1 MALDEILVHKRAEVA
16 QRRAEP
22 LEALIGRCAPSERG
36 FERAIRR
43 RPGFILEVKSASP
56 SAGTIRLGDLAAVV
70 ASYDRHADA
79 ISVVTDSR
87 FFGGSLARLA
97 AVRAKTGRPL
107 LCKDFILEPYQVAEA
122 RIHGADA
129 VLLILAAIDDA
140 SWHACAALAA
150 RLGMAVL
157 TEAHDEHEV
166 RRAVA
171 LGARIIGINNRDL
184 RTFEIDLRTTLR
196 LASLVPTDRL
206 VVSESGIA
214 SHEDVLAL
222 KPHAGAFLVGGAL
235 MREPDVDRA
244 VRHLVYGRTKI
255 CGLTSPDDARA
266 ALAAGATHGGL
277 VFAGRSPR
285 LVNLARAEDVRASA
299 PLAWVGVFAD
309 HDPEVVAEIAAH
321 LDLAAVQLHGEE
333 SKAAVARTRS
343 RVRPSCEVWKSIRV
357 RGAIPAL
364 ATTGAERLL
373 LDGGPGGS
381 GRAFDWSWLERHP
394 ERGAAVLAGGLNA
407 GNAARA
413 ASLAT
418 YALDVSSGVEEF
430 PGKKDPDR
438 LRAFLQARR

>member
-22 LEALIGRCAPSERG
+22 LESLLGRCAPSERA
-36 FERAIRR
+36 FESAIRR
-43 RPGFILEVKSASP
+43 GPGFILEVKSASP

-97 AVRAKTGRPL
+97 AIRAKTDRPL

-122 RIHGADA
+122 RLHGADA
-129 VLLILAAIDDA
+129 VLLILAAIDDPTWR
-140 SWHACAALAA
+140 SCAALAA

-157 TEAHDEHEV
+157 TEAHDEDEV

-171 LGARIIGINNRDL
+171 LGAPIVGINNRDL
-184 RTFEIDLRTTLR
+184 RTFEVDLRTTLR
-196 LASLVPTDRL
+196 LASLVPRDRL
-206 VVSESGIA
+206 VVSESGIS

-222 KPHAGAFLVGGAL
+222 RSHADAFLVGGAL

-277 VFAGRSPR
+277 VFAERSPR
-285 LVNLARAEDVRASA
+285 LVNLARAEEVRASA

-309 HDPEVVAEIAAH
+309 QEPTVVAEIAAH
-321 LDLAAVQLHGEE
+321 LDLDAVQLHGGE
-333 SKAAVARTRS
+333 SKAIVAETRA
-343 RVRPSCEVWKSIRV
+343 RVRPTCEVWKAIRV
-357 RGAIPAL
+357 NGAIPTL
-364 ATTGAERLL
+364 GSTGAERLL
-373 LDGGPGGS
+373 LDGGAGS

-394 ERGAAVLAGGLNA
+394 ERGAAVLAGGLDA
-407 GNAARA
+407 WNAARA
-413 ASLAT
+413 ARLAT
-418 YALDVSSGVEEF
+418 YALDVSSGVESL
-430 PGKKDPDR
+430 PGKKDPER